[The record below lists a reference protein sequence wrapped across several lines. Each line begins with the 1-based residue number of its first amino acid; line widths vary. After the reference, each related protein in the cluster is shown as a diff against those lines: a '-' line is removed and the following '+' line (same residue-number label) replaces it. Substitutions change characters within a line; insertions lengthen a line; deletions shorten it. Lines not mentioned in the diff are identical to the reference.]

1 MKAPAAANC
10 TWQAKGNDMQATL
23 TSSTNYQPAAYKPHW
38 VREDFVDFVLA
49 KINPLW
55 TVTRT
60 MARVENIE
68 YIEDDMVKVTLS
80 TNHLLNRRFKTF
92 KAGQFIMLTVT
103 IAGVR
108 HQRAYSLVNTPENYA
123 KTGRLVIG
131 VKRQGRVSNYLAK
144 QAKIGD
150 VLEIA
155 PASGE
160 FMLTEEATPALF
172 ISAGSGI
179 TPIVPMIQQALE
191 RSKLPVTLIYYSR
204 DPAFRMELETLA
216 AAYPQ
221 FDLNIIV
228 DSAEK
233 PAFFDVET
241 LERICPDAA
250 TRETYVC
257 AAPGLMTAT
266 RKIWES
272 FGWSDKMRQESFL
285 PIKVDENAEA
295 QLVNFRRSQREFE
308 AKGNLLASAEAAGLT
323 PTYGCR
329 MGVCNACVCTKVSG
343 SVRNQVTGEIND
355 QNNVQ
360 IKLCVNAAIS
370 EVVIDL

>member
-1 MKAPAAANC
+1 
-10 TWQAKGNDMQATL
+10 MQATL
-23 TSSTNYQPAAYKPHW
+23 TTTLSAQPNTYKPHW

-49 KINPLW
+49 RVNPLW

-60 MARVENIE
+60 MARIENIE
-68 YIEDDMVKVTLS
+68 YIEDDMVKITLS
-80 TNHLLNRRFKTF
+80 TNHLLNRRFKTYQ
-92 KAGQFIMLTVT
+92 AGQYIILTAT

-108 HQRAYSLVNTPENYA
+108 HQRAYSLVSTPEQYA
-123 KTGRLVIG
+123 KDGKLVIG

-150 VLEIA
+150 VLEIT

-160 FMLTEEATPALF
+160 FVMDSFTNPSLF
-172 ISAGSGI
+172 LSAGSGI
-179 TPIVPMIQQALE
+179 TPIVPMIKIALE
-191 RSKLPVTLIYYSR
+191 NSKLPVTLIYYSR
-204 DPAFRMELETLA
+204 DPAFRQELETLA
-216 AAYPQ
+216 AVHNH
-221 FDLNIIV
+221 FSLNIIV

-233 PAFFDVET
+233 PAYFDAET
-241 LERICPDAA
+241 LDRLCPDAD
-250 TRETYVC
+250 TRDTYVC
-257 AAPGLMTAT
+257 AAPGLMKAS
-266 RKIWES
+266 RELWAAR
-272 FGWSDKMRQESFL
+272 GWSEKMRQESFL
-285 PIKVDENAEA
+285 PIKIDENAEA
-295 QLVNFRRSQREFE
+295 QNVNFRRSQREFE

-323 PTYGCR
+323 PAYGCR

-343 SVRNQVTGEIND
+343 AVRNQITGEVND